1 MPCIHKFIGDLN
13 LENLDFEPTTLIVG
27 TFNPSWPDG
36 NQAEWFYGRTHDQ
49 HGNVNNNFWDVL
61 PRLYGEE
68 SLING
73 TLDDWKAFCEKHKI
87 AITDLITSIDDA
99 NEQDAEHR
107 TLLGGYADNVIA
119 NNFNGQLPNNI
130 VKLLQNNPT
139 IKNVYLT
146 RGTGETFWRR
156 LWSPVVQYSNHNN
169 LHERKLLTPSGYA
182 FYQHGRYNNQNPN
195 NIIPLLNDFILMKW
209 ENEWHL

>member
-1 MPCIHKFIGDLN
+1 MPCNHKFIEYLN

-27 TFNPSWPDG
+27 TFNPSWPAN

-61 PRLYGEE
+61 PRLYREE
-68 SLING
+68 SLINA
-73 TLDDWKAFCEKHKI
+73 TPTEWKAFCKKHKI

-99 NEQDAEHR
+99 DENNPQHQNQ
-107 TLLGGYADNVIA
+107 LGGYADNVIA
-119 NNFNGQLPNNI
+119 NNFNEQVPNNI
-130 VKLLQNNPT
+130 VKLLQNNPS
-139 IKNVYLT
+139 IKNVYLS

-156 LWSPVVQYSNHNN
+156 LWRPVVQYSNQNN

-209 ENEWHL
+209 ESEWHQ